1 MDIQTASNTP
11 ALVNQ
16 IIGSSEL
23 SENENGSIRNAVV
36 NINADGTSYEDN
48 SAITITNIETS
59 YSHLGIL
66 SSPLTSEV
74 LQQLKGLKISSK
86 PVVDKSSSLL
96 NTDLKLKLLYD
107 ETTEMLKNSTET
119 NVNISKDTHI
129 LLALQ
134 YLVNCCLVIGDN
146 LSDNYLQIMPL
157 QTNDDLKEIIKN
169 LINISISLSNS
180 LRYMNILIG
189 NKVITFSYAETII
202 AELLKSSYMISLIIN
217 HLLNIDN
224 EEILSGETNLAS
236 IYEEIKNCCNYDNFS
251 ENNIP
256 QFLSFKDSLSIMLI
270 SFNKILQII
279 THYSSDNSNAELL
292 NILYSIN
299 NYEKSITH
307 TASAVFLAYDAVIDN
322 YDLIVNYIKSAL
334 SDISR
339 ISFCHSSINLTTKIN
354 SQIFLRDSVASMHKQ
369 NNISDISNSIVNF
382 ESAFNYISENNQKQ
396 TQRIYKDNL
405 QIENNLII
413 KNMKNKSS
421 NNLTATNIENIQL
434 TLSFFVRNLKIS
446 VAGTIG
452 SDEFTGYIYYPD
464 TYNINNFGFNDIKIN
479 TSAEIPDSINS
490 FKINVCLSPKLS
502 ASSVTANSL
511 YSTSNPDS
519 FIVNANMSFALT
531 GEILL
536 TAVLPIVFPQS

>member
-224 EEILSGETNLAS
+224 EDILSGETNLAS

-511 YSTSNPDS
+511 YSKSNPDS

>member
-236 IYEEIKNCCNYDNFS
+236 IYEDIKNCCNYDNFS

-299 NYEKSITH
+299 NYEKSITN

-322 YDLIVNYIKSAL
+322 YDLIVNYIESAL

-354 SQIFLRDSVASMHKQ
+354 SQIFLRDSFASMHKQ

-421 NNLTATNIENIQL
+421 NNLTTTNIENIQL
-434 TLSFFVRNLKIS
+434 ILSFFVRNLKIS

>member
-224 EEILSGETNLAS
+224 EDILSGETNLAS

>member
-157 QTNDDLKEIIKN
+157 QTNDDLKEIINN

>member
-202 AELLKSSYMISLIIN
+202 AELIKSSYMISLIIN
-217 HLLNIDN
+217 HLLNMDN

-464 TYNINNFGFNDIKIN
+464 TYNINNLGFNDIKIN
-479 TSAEIPDSINS
+479 TSSEIPDSINS